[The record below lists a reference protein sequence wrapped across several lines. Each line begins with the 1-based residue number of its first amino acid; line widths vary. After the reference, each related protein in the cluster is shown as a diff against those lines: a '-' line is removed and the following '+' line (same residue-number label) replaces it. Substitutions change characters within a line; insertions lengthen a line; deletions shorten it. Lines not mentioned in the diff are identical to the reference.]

1 MTKVKVKTQKV
12 NAHSGLD
19 IAQANAS
26 HFNTLSIYFT
36 LQSSMT
42 KNPATIATWYREQ
55 MEEAIHQW
63 NKASNH
69 TDRNYWQGYATAMK
83 QAMHKLQKDFIHED
97 TTY

>member
-1 MTKVKVKTQKV
+1 MKTQKP
-12 NAHSGLD
+12 NALIGLD
-19 IAQANAS
+19 TAQANAS
-26 HFNTLSIYFT
+26 LFNTASIYFT

-63 NKASNH
+63 NKSSNH

>member
-12 NAHSGLD
+12 SVLSGLD
-19 IAQANAS
+19 IALANAS
-26 HFNTLSIYFT
+26 HFNTPSIYFT

-55 MEEAIHQW
+55 MVEAIHQW

-83 QAMHKLQKDFIHED
+83 QAMQKLQKDFIHD
-97 TTY
+97 DAID